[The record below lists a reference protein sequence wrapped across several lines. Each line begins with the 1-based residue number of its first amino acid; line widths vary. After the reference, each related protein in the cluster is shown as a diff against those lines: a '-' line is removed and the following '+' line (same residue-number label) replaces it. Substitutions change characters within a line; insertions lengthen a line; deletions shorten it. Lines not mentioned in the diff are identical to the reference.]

1 MFQAHQVPQ
10 FAACDQSGAVIDV
23 NHDHSHAIHAH
34 KFVHQFPPFHPVLIF
49 HNVPASVDTAAVQPV
64 DQDQDQPFQCKI
76 CIVQEFVTV
85 PVQYILYHLVFIV
98 QPHVIV
104 NELYNISLVNDIF
117 VLTVTTPSR
126 PSQ

>member
-1 MFQAHQVPQ
+1 MFQAHHLPQ

-23 NHDHSHAIHAH
+23 NHDHAHAVQVNQ
-34 KFVHQFPPFHPVLIF
+34 FVHQFQPFHPVLIF

-64 DQDQDQPFQCKI
+64 DQDQDQPFQCEI
-76 CIVQEFVTV
+76 CIVQSFVIAH
-85 PVQYILYHLVFIV
+85 VQYILYHFVFIV
-98 QPHVIV
+98 QVLVIV
-104 NELYNISLVNDIF
+104 NELYNISLVKDIF